1 MLRAHHVYY
10 STDNVIIPTPDT
22 DVLIIAIAISTE
34 IPGNLFIRFGTKS
47 NAHIKSVKKVK
58 QSLMLCYELQDAELI
73 SKSLFRSQKSEVL
86 SKLLSKAL
94 MDVTPIIV
102 STFCGKGKLKP

>member
-1 MLRAHHVYY
+1 
-10 STDNVIIPTPDT
+10 
-22 DVLIIAIAISTE
+22 
-34 IPGNLFIRFGTKS
+34 
-47 NAHIKSVKKVK
+47 
-58 QSLMLCYELQDAELI
+58 MLCYDLQDAELI

-94 MDVTPIIV
+94 MDVTPMIV